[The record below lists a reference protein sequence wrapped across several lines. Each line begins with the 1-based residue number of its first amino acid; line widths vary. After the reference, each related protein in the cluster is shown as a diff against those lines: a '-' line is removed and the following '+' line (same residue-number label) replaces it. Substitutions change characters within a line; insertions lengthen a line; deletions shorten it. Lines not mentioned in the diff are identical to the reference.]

1 MPLFWSGFKTLNVK
15 NTQKKR
21 SPAFAAYSSERFPK
35 HTLALIILKCR
46 HHRTT
51 TSKRKRPRASTRAS
65 AASSFRAPGTSFS
78 IFRTGIN
85 GGRLRVRRKDVRFV
99 CFFLLV
105 VVSLSKSPIFS
116 LSFYF
121 FVNANRARCV
131 KVFAVF
137 ARAVGASSTSSR
149 EDDLVGGVS
158 RFLFV
163 MVSKRARE
171 FFVFVFFFDR
181 LCANNN
187 NNDSSSSSNGLT
199 FLLLATDLTD

>member
-1 MPLFWSGFKTLNVK
+1 M
-15 NTQKKR
+15 
-21 SPAFAAYSSERFPK
+21 
-35 HTLALIILKCR
+35 
-46 HHRTT
+46 
-51 TSKRKRPRASTRAS
+51 
-65 AASSFRAPGTSFS
+65 
-78 IFRTGIN
+78 
-85 GGRLRVRRKDVRFV
+85 RFV

-171 FFVFVFFFDR
+171 FFVFVFFSIVCVLTTTTTTAAAAATVLLFFSSR
-181 LCANNN
+181 L
-187 NNDSSSSSNGLT
+187 T
-199 FLLLATDLTD
+199 